1 MNTVRTN
8 CYHAN
13 KQDYIGVSKLAHD
26 GCLRHKVFCVL
37 NSRTLLLDTKKGH
50 IFLPD
55 SHYENLLHLN
65 ISRKNFDYRSIGMI
79 RIILSDCV
87 SFS

>member
-13 KQDYIGVSKLAHD
+13 KQDYVGVSKLAHD
-26 GCLRHKVFCVL
+26 GCLGHKVFCVL

-50 IFLPD
+50 F
-55 SHYENLLHLN
+55 
-65 ISRKNFDYRSIGMI
+65 FT
-79 RIILSDCV
+79 
-87 SFS
+87 